1 MNTIRIHH
9 IEACSYVDGPGPRA
23 VAFVQGCSIHCPG
36 CQNSALWHFY
46 GGHERPVHDL
56 AETLALLANSH
67 HQVTISGGE
76 PWDQQEALFELILK
90 LCFHGVE
97 HLIVYSGY
105 TWEQLFDP
113 DHPAHPYFTA
123 ALPMIDVL
131 VDGPFVASLDDDF
144 VGWRGSKNQRPIDV
158 AASLLTLPLPG
169 QEGEQGGAPTPV
181 VLDWDNE
188 LTVTAAGDLIA
199 PTGLAAIFKPL
210 GTSRPSPICGQVK
223 RS

>member
-36 CQNSALWHFY
+36 CQNSALWRFY
-46 GGHERPVHDL
+46 GGHERNASDL
-56 AETLALLANSH
+56 AQTLALLANSH

-76 PWDQQEALFELILK
+76 PWDQPATLFELILR
-90 LCFHGVE
+90 LRFHGIK
-97 HLIVYSGY
+97 HLIVYTGY
-105 TWEQLFDP
+105 TFEQLFDP
-113 DHPAHPYFTA
+113 SHPAHTYFIA

-131 VDGPFVASLDDDF
+131 VDGPFVASQDDDF
-144 VGWRGSKNQRPIDV
+144 VSWRGSRNQRPIDV
-158 AASLLTLPLPG
+158 AATLKRG
-169 QEGEQGGAPTPV
+169 QGMV
-181 VLDWDNE
+181 ILDWDNE
-188 LTVTAAGDLIA
+188 LTVTSTGDLIA

-210 GTSRPSPICGQVK
+210 GNSQPSPICGQVN